1 MTTPTV
7 ERKSRASAET
17 MLKTLTALFG
27 LIVAVLAFWTSQL
40 SKEKQQA
47 ESRTVVVQQES
58 TELKQQVDTLSQE
71 IERLKRE
78 LAAAPP
84 NGGTSQSP
92 AARQY
97 SVTMQV
103 GETLDLDNRRKTRV
117 ESNGTEVSRATIDDL
132 LTNPRGYEFFPVSTD
147 LNEANCREAVEGT
160 NDGRDSFA
168 WQELTT
174 GLTFCVVTSESRMA
188 GVTVIKRSVTYEGSV
203 ELGVQVW

>member
-17 MLKTLTALFG
+17 VLKTLTALFG

-84 NGGTSQSP
+84 NSGTSKSP
-92 AARQY
+92 AAQQY

-117 ESNGTEVSRATIDDL
+117 ESNGTEVSRATVDDL

-160 NDGRDSFA
+160 NDGRDSFT

-174 GLTFCVVTSESRMA
+174 GLTICVVTSESRMA